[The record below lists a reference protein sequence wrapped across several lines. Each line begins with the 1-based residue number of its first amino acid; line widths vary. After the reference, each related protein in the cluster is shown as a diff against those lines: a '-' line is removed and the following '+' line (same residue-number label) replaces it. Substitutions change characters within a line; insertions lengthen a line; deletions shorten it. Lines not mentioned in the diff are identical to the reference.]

1 MNRIDWQG
9 HTVPA
14 TKRYQKCGMWHRHLQ
29 RQLLLTMAA
38 GAQGGGTPLQTI
50 THWTVGSGS
59 ESCAAEVPSFK
70 TENNASALGE
80 PSFPVSQGPCLLIQ
94 DWLCKASLLTTP
106 TPSPGGG
113 GESGVP
119 SVRPSVRPPPHRSCT
134 SQPVSSPVWAVTA
147 THRPRGVGTTT
158 QGRSP
163 NTQKTCLGA
172 F

>member
-14 TKRYQKCGMWHRHLQ
+14 AKRYQKFGMWHRHLQ

-50 THWTVGSGS
+50 THWTIGSGS

-80 PSFPVSQGPCLLIQ
+80 PGFPVSQGPCLLIQ
-94 DWLCKASLLTTP
+94 DWLCKASLPTTP

-119 SVRPSVRPPPHRSCT
+119 SVRPSPPTGAAPA
-134 SQPVSSPVWAVTA
+134 SQCPP